1 MWVPRSMSSED
12 GGVKVASEE
21 RHRTDVKRPLQ
32 CPQEATDGCCMN
44 MTEGGDTG
52 MLGPGGEVNIL

>member
-1 MWVPRSMSSED
+1 MGPKEHEQRGW
-12 GGVKVASEE
+12 GVKVASEE

-32 CPQEATDGCCMN
+32 SPQEATDGCCMS

-52 MLGPGGEVNIL
+52 MLGPGGEVSIL